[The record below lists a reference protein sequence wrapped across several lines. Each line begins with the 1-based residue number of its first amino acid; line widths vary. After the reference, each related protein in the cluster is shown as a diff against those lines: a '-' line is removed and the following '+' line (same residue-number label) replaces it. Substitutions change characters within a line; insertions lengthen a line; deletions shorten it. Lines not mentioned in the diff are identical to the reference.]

1 MTELISTVQV
11 FKLRLE
17 SDGIISIFLRSLDG
31 NALPPAEPG
40 GHIDVFLPNGLSRSY
55 SLSNMPEDI
64 GIYRLTVARDLRS
77 RGGSAYLHDVVK
89 LGDTL
94 DISAQ
99 HNNFALVEDAPL
111 SVFIAGGIGV
121 TPFIPMM
128 ARLNELGRPWVL
140 NYSVRTQ
147 QRAALLNDI
156 LQLEKGGIGEVRL
169 NFDEE
174 PGGKMLDLAAIVSSL
189 ANNAHVYCCGP
200 EPMLNAFRSAAEN
213 AGVADARV
221 HFEYFQGNVDKA
233 DAGGFTVICQKS
245 DVTVQVKPGQT
256 ILKALESVGIDVPF
270 SCEQG
275 ICGACETVV
284 LEGEPDHRDLILS
297 HQEQEENKK
306 MFICC
311 SGSKSDRLVLDC

>member
-1 MTELISTVQV
+1 MTELISAVQV
-11 FKLRLE
+11 FKLHLE
-17 SDGIISIFLRSLDG
+17 ADGIISIYLRSLDG
-31 NALPPAEPG
+31 SALPPAEPG

-55 SLSNMPEDI
+55 SLSNTPEDI
-64 GIYRLTVARDLRS
+64 GVYRLTVARDLRS
-77 RGGSAYLHDVVK
+77 RGGSIYLHDAVK

-99 HNNFALVEDAPL
+99 HNNFALVEDAPH

-140 NYSVRTQ
+140 HYSARTR

-156 LQLEKGGIGEVRL
+156 LQLEESGIGEVRL

-174 PGGKMLDLAAIVSSL
+174 PGGKMLDLTSIVATL
-189 ANNAHVYCCGP
+189 PNNAHVYCCGP
-200 EPMLNAFRSAAEN
+200 EPMLNSFRLAADL
-213 AGVADARV
+213 AGVADERV
-221 HFEYFQGNVDKA
+221 HFEYFQGNIDKA
-233 DAGGFTVICQKS
+233 EAGGFTVICRKS
-245 DVTVQVKPGQT
+245 DVAVQVKPGQT
-256 ILKALESVGIDVPF
+256 ILKALETAGIDVPF

-275 ICGACETVV
+275 ICGACETAV

-297 HQEQEENKK
+297 HQEQKESKK